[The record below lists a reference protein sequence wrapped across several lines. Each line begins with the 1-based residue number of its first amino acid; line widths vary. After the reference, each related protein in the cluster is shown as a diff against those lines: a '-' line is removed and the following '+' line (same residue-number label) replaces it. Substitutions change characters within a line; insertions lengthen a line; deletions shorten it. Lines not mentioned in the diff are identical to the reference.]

1 MGPRAETLALSAA
14 VALQGPFLAFL
25 AGQSAAGYVV
35 LSAAAGIAALGVA
48 AALDRPRT
56 GDKFRALALM
66 ASAGSLAMLLGWYAD
81 AGFRP
86 LVGTGICL
94 CGCPSSLAGLGL
106 VSRLHWMQ
114 GCMLGACALATW
126 ATAPHRARSPGHA
139 RIGRRILSSSVLMLG
154 GMAAAGWAVG
164 ILRFQSPASTLFASY
179 LAMTAGMAAGSALA
193 VRLEAAA
200 PSLPSRPAGA
210 LVSGP
215 HLP

>member
-1 MGPRAETLALSAA
+1 
-14 VALQGPFLAFL
+14 
-25 AGQSAAGYVV
+25 
-35 LSAAAGIAALGVA
+35 
-48 AALDRPRT
+48 
-56 GDKFRALALM
+56 
-66 ASAGSLAMLLGWYAD
+66 
-81 AGFRP
+81 
-86 LVGTGICL
+86 
-94 CGCPSSLAGLGL
+94 
-106 VSRLHWMQ
+106 MQ